1 MSKMWSND
9 VPLVVNNVYNKQ
21 IHTLKSKKK
30 ICQLVCVEKVQQPL
44 FSIQTGSKLVR
55 LVRIRVMTLK
65 TWSWGSVINFCIA
78 LQLQN
83 VLNGHWA
90 TVFANATGLNDAS
103 SGKGKLRIGVSH
115 KKAYFV
121 IPLHLVD
128 QVDQLISFILL
139 LLLGHSLHRIRSQL
153 LNVSGDGINSSSV
166 KEECYCNNR

>member
-65 TWSWGSVINFCIA
+65 T
-78 LQLQN
+78 
-83 VLNGHWA
+83 
-90 TVFANATGLNDAS
+90 
-103 SGKGKLRIGVSH
+103 
-115 KKAYFV
+115 
-121 IPLHLVD
+121 
-128 QVDQLISFILL
+128 
-139 LLLGHSLHRIRSQL
+139 
-153 LNVSGDGINSSSV
+153 
-166 KEECYCNNR
+166 